1 MKRVELE
8 WVGLDPLRSW
18 ACSAVRRAEGQA
30 PRERRKASRGRTA
43 LLALNAELNCKRN
56 CPWSTERESRRK
68 RRNFKIMLFLAGGR
82 VKENRRALLCK
93 RSGGDGKSAR
103 LKSRSQGRP
112 LHGGR
117 KGASREVLQMK
128 ILGGAREERFIAD
141 KFMIRSAL
149 VLRGVTFR
157 TDCSWR
163 IKVDARSRQREGQG
177 RRGGFEELG
186 RQRLRVHGEAT

>member
-43 LLALNAELNCKRN
+43 LLALNAELNCKRH

-117 KGASREVLQMK
+117 KDASREVNRPVNREVSLFRKLNSMV
-128 ILGGAREERFIAD
+128 ILLYSACAD
-141 KFMIRSAL
+141 PLNSRGIDASRSSSAASP
-149 VLRGVTFR
+149 RAT
-157 TDCSWR
+157 R
-163 IKVDARSRQREGQG
+163 INLS
-177 RRGGFEELG
+177 
-186 RQRLRVHGEAT
+186 

>member
-1 MKRVELE
+1 MQKKWRGWEIRE
-8 WVGLDPLRSW
+8 IEEPFS
-18 ACSAVRRAEGQA
+18 RA
-30 PRERRKASRGRTA
+30 ASTRG
-43 LLALNAELNCKRN
+43 K
-56 CPWSTERESRRK
+56 
-68 RRNFKIMLFLAGGR
+68 
-82 VKENRRALLCK
+82 
-93 RSGGDGKSAR
+93 
-103 LKSRSQGRP
+103 
-112 LHGGR
+112 

-149 VLRGVTFR
+149 VLRGVPFR

>member
-56 CPWSTERESRRK
+56 CPWSTERESRHK
-68 RRNFKIMLFLAGGR
+68 RRNLKIMLFLAGGR

-103 LKSRSQGRP
+103 SKSRSQGRP

-117 KGASREVLQMK
+117 KDASREVLQMK

-149 VLRGVTFR
+149 VLRGVPFR

-163 IKVDARSRQREGQG
+163 IKG
-177 RRGGFEELG
+177 RRK
-186 RQRLRVHGEAT
+186 